1 MSETQ
6 HTENY
11 NGASSQ
17 NGGRAKTLPTDSLDL
32 SCDVAVVGYGPVG
45 MIISI
50 LLAQRGYSVIVVE
63 RWPTRYDLPRAGHFD
78 SETMRT
84 FQGIG
89 FAEAIELIARPM
101 LQWDLVTAE
110 REVLTQI
117 KLGLGGSGWKESYLT
132 FQPEFE
138 AIFDARA
145 TELGVRVFMDTTA
158 TKLEQDANGARLF
171 VQSSSQPGP
180 EPSVIHTSFV
190 LGADGAGSFVRSNCE
205 IERVDLGFKAN
216 DQLVIDFEHND
227 PDRDLPQLPEVYQ
240 VLDINRPLL
249 AGRWS
254 GSRWSRFEF
263 HAKEGESRE
272 YLESLDT
279 CWKLLESWDIY
290 PGDGK
295 IIRHS
300 VYSFE
305 SRLAS
310 RWRVGRA
317 LLIGDAAHTMPPFM
331 GQGLCSG
338 IRDALNLVWKLD
350 AVLAGKASQEL
361 LDTYESERKPH
372 VEAVIHM
379 SIGVGNMVLMT
390 DPEQARQRD
399 QMLRSGQVP
408 QAPVFPR
415 MGDGIVRSA
424 DSPDHH
430 ESDGRPS
437 RQARV
442 ALERR
447 VDRLD
452 QFLKPGWKVI
462 SRFPVPMNLFSQTQ
476 QELSAA
482 LGLQFA
488 HVSRGANAQYVD
500 IDGEYDMWYRET
512 GRKVFLLR
520 PDNYIFG
527 SVRTLEELPALLD
540 LLGDQL
546 AAHGWYDAKA
556 TPQIGLLQ
564 AIRP

>member
-1 MSETQ
+1 MTE
-6 HTENY
+6 HTEEPT
-11 NGASSQ
+11 GGSLAQPLPASM
-17 NGGRAKTLPTDSLDL
+17 
-32 SCDVAVVGYGPVG
+32 SCDVAIVGYGPVG
-45 MIISI
+45 MIIGVM
-50 LLAQRGYSVIVVE
+50 LAQRGYTVIVVE

-84 FQGIG
+84 FQGLG
-89 FAEAIELIARPM
+89 FAESIELMARPM

-138 AIFDARA
+138 KVFDARA
-145 TELGVRVFMDTTA
+145 QELGVKVFMDTTA
-158 TKLEQDANGARLF
+158 VKLEQDAEGARLF
-171 VQSSSQPGP
+171 IQSSSNPAP
-180 EPSVIHTSFV
+180 EPSVIHASFI
-190 LGADGAGSFVRSNCE
+190 LGADGAGSFVRRACN
-205 IERVDLGFKAN
+205 IERVDLGFKAS

-254 GSRWSRFEF
+254 GDRWSRFEF

-279 CWKLLESWDIY
+279 CWKLLESWNIY

-310 RWRVGRA
+310 KWRAGRV

-338 IRDALNLVWKLD
+338 IRDSLNLAWKLD
-350 AVLAGKASQEL
+350 AVLSGKAGQEL
-361 LDTYESERKPH
+361 LDTYEMERKPH
-372 VEAVIHM
+372 VETIIHM

-390 DPEQARQRD
+390 DPEQAHQRD
-399 QMLRSGQVP
+399 EMLRSGQVP
-408 QAPVFPR
+408 KAPVFPR
-415 MGDGIVRSA
+415 IGDGIVRSLDA
-424 DSPDHH
+424 PDHH
-430 ESDGRPS
+430 ETDGRPS

-442 ALERR
+442 AVGRH

-452 QFLKPGWKVI
+452 QFMKQGWKIVG
-462 SRFPVPMNLFSQTQ
+462 RHPVPLSLFNESQR
-476 QELSAA
+476 ELIAD
-482 LGLQFA
+482 LDLEFA
-488 HVSRGANAQYVD
+488 HVSRGANSQYID

-512 GRKVFLLR
+512 GRKAFLLR
-520 PDNYIFG
+520 PDNYVFG
-527 SVRTLEELPALLD
+527 SVRTIEELPGMIDELSSLL
-540 LLGDQL
+540 
-546 AAHGWYDAKA
+546 APNGWRMAETVPA
-556 TPQIGLLQ
+556 IGLLQ
-564 AIRP
+564 AVRP

>member
-1 MSETQ
+1 MMNPMETNE
-6 HTENY
+6 TT
-11 NGASSQ
+11 NGAASSAPVPEPFA
-17 NGGRAKTLPTDSLDL
+17 AKMT
-32 SCDVAVVGYGPVG
+32 CDVAIVGYGPVG
-45 MIISI
+45 MILGV
-50 LLAQRGYSVIVVE
+50 LLAKRGYSVIAVE

-84 FQGIG
+84 FQSLG
-89 FAEAIELIARPM
+89 FAESVELIARPM

-145 TELGVRVFMDTTA
+145 QELGVQVFMDTTA
-158 TKLEQDANGARLF
+158 VKLEQDETGARLF
-171 VQSSSQPGP
+171 VQSSSNPAP
-180 EPSVIHTSFV
+180 EPSVIHASFI
-190 LGADGAGSFVRSNCE
+190 LGADGAGSFVRRACG
-205 IERVDLGFKAN
+205 IERTDLGFKAN

-254 GSRWSRFEF
+254 GDRWSRFEF
-263 HAKEGESRE
+263 HAKEGESRA

-279 CWKLLESWDIY
+279 CWKLLESWDIF

-310 RWRVGRA
+310 QWRVGRV
-317 LLIGDAAHTMPPFM
+317 LLVGDAAHTMPPFM

-338 IRDALNLVWKLD
+338 IRDSLNLAWKLD
-350 AVLAGKASQEL
+350 AVLSGKAGQEL

-372 VEAVIHM
+372 VENIIHM
-379 SIGVGNMVLMT
+379 SIGVGHMVLMT
-390 DPEQARQRD
+390 DPAEARKRD
-399 QMLRSGQVP
+399 DMLRSGAVP
-408 QAPVFPR
+408 KAPVFPR
-415 MGDGIVRSA
+415 LGDGIARPPN
-424 DSPDHH
+424 SPDHH

-442 ALERR
+442 AVGRHI
-447 VDRLD
+447 DRLD
-452 QFLKPGWKVI
+452 QFMKQGWKI
-462 SRFPVPMNLFSQTQ
+462 IARHPIPMTLFNESQ
-476 QELSAA
+476 QELLAS
-482 LGLQFA
+482 LDLEFA
-488 HVSRGANAQYVD
+488 HASRGANAQYVD

-512 GRKVFLLR
+512 GRKAFLLR
-520 PDNYIFG
+520 PDNYVFG
-527 SVRTLEELPALLD
+527 SVRTIEELPKLLD
-540 LLGDQL
+540 ELGTAL
-546 AAHGWYDAKA
+546 ADHQWHAAKA
-556 TPQIGLLQ
+556 VPAIDLLQ